1 MLNAFGY
8 VNSLHQQPLRLRILV
23 EGIDEFLSP
32 RLMLHNGLHGVNHWI
47 VITAARC
54 EHARATDNQDA
65 GQSIQ
70 RYFFFK
76 VLLFYG
82 EGEGS

>member
-1 MLNAFGY
+1 MVRIDAFGY

-23 EGIDEFLSP
+23 EGIDEFLSS

-54 EHARATDNQDA
+54 EHARTTDNQDA
-65 GQSIQ
+65 GQHPKI
-70 RYFFFK
+70 
-76 VLLFYG
+76 LLFHSFIVLRRG
-82 EGEGS
+82 